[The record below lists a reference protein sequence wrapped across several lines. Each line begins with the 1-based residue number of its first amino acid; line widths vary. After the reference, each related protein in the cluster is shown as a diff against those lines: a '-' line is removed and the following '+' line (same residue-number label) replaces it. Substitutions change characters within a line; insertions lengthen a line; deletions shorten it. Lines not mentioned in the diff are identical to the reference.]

1 MPTLKEIRQVIAIYI
16 HEHHMHPT
24 MAMYL
29 RAVLQRGKSQQE
41 LNGMSKEEL
50 WGLVD
55 FFAPDLQK
63 HMHVIGA
70 LSWPAHRKFA
80 SE

>member
-1 MPTLKEIRQVIAIYI
+1 MPTLKDIKLVIAIYI

-29 RAVLQRGKSQQE
+29 RTVLQRGKSQQE

-55 FFAPDLQK
+55 FFAPNLQK
-63 HMHVIGA
+63 HMHAIGA
-70 LSWPAHRKFA
+70 LSWPAYQEFA